1 MGISK
6 MTKGLCVSILVLA
19 IVISVSH
26 IAEAGVT
33 TGNVT
38 KFADNIPD
46 GVFIEG
52 PVFDREGNLW
62 FVEIGSGCIA
72 RITSAGKYENI
83 IDLGYKWGPNG
94 MKFDRNGNLI
104 ICHRQRGILELNPD
118 TLKVRTIVPDFY
130 GKKFNGP
137 NDLILD
143 SKGWAYF
150 TDPWTTGV
158 HNPTGAVY
166 RVNLNTGVIFKLMD
180 NLAFPNGIQ
189 LSEDEKILYIGEC
202 ATDRVIQAIL
212 TEDGLSAGWVSIWT
226 RMSNPG
232 GGGPD
237 GMCYDVKGNVY
248 VAIWDAGGVAVL
260 GPRGKQIDFIQV
272 PEGYGTTYAIFGGP
286 DNKTLYILESNGN
299 IIWKVGV
306 KNPGR
311 PLYHETW
318 K

>member
-1 MGISK
+1 MRRLFSLKSMLIFAAV
-6 MTKGLCVSILVLA
+6 MVLGFA
-19 IVISVSH
+19 H
-26 IAEAGVT
+26 LAEAGVT
-33 TGNVT
+33 SGKVT
-38 KFADNIPD
+38 KWFDGIPE

-52 PVFDREGNLW
+52 PVFDQEGNLW
-62 FVEIGSGCIA
+62 FVEIGSGWIA
-72 RITSAGKYENI
+72 RVTKDKKYEKI
-83 IDLGYKWGPNG
+83 IDLGYEWGPNG

-104 ICHRQRGILELNPD
+104 ICHRQRGIIELNPK
-118 TLKVRTIVPDFY
+118 TKEIRTICPNY
-130 GKKFNGP
+130 EGQTFNGP
-137 NDLILD
+137 NDLVLD

-158 HNPTGAVY
+158 HNPTGDVY
-166 RVNLNTGVIFKLMD
+166 RVNLKTGVIMKIMD
-180 NLAFPNGIQ
+180 GLAFPNGIQ

-212 TEDGLSAGWVSIWT
+212 TEDGHSAWWVSYWA

-237 GMCYDVKGNVY
+237 GMCYDVKGNLY
-248 VAIWDAGGVAVL
+248 VATWDAGGVAVL
-260 GPRGKQIDFIQV
+260 DPRGTQIDFIQV

-299 IIWKVGV
+299 VIWQVECT
-306 KNPGR
+306 NAGR